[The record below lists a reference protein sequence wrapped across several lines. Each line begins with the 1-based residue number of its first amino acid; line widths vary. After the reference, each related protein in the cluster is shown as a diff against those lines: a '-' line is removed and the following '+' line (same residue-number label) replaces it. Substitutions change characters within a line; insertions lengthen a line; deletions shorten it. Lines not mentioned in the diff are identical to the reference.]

1 LIVANPPYVGAAE
14 FATLDPALGYEPYPA
29 LVSKDTAHAEGF
41 LDLQVIIGQS
51 CPWLVAN
58 GLLICEHGNMHRAA
72 VLRAAHDAMFVDVRD
87 LDDMFG
93 NPRFLM
99 AKR

>member
-1 LIVANPPYVGAAE
+1 
-14 FATLDPALGYEPYPA
+14 
-29 LVSKDTAHAEGF
+29 
-41 LDLQVIIGQS
+41 
-51 CPWLVAN
+51 
-58 GLLICEHGNMHRAA
+58 MHRAA

-93 NPRFLM
+93 HPRFLM